1 MDAAHFRLRRLAA
14 LVILGWSL
22 FCWVLG
28 LGSVVNGAIGLTT
41 GKEQWVQIGTTTLF
55 GLGPVFGLGIACVA
69 LGYGLGKAGVS
80 LWRNPQRDEGLRD
93 A

>member
-14 LVILGWSL
+14 LLLLGWSF

-28 LGSVVNGAIGLTT
+28 LASVVNGFIGLTS
-41 GKEQWVQIGTTTLF
+41 GKEQWIQIGNTTIF
-55 GLGPVFGLGIACVA
+55 GLGPVFGLGAVCIA
-69 LGYGLGKAGVS
+69 LGYGLGRAGVS
-80 LWRNPQRDEGLRD
+80 LWRRPARGERLRD